1 VSKRYPVK
9 MWSPYRPVRPDK
21 DPLYATLA
29 AEFNDDPRSVWQK
42 ANDSG
47 LSTTTIY
54 NWRKGK
60 TKHPSS
66 TSLQMAAKLLGYKIK
81 IEKE

>member
-1 VSKRYPVK
+1 MSKRYPVK
-9 MWSPYRPVRPDK
+9 LWSPYRPQRPAV
-21 DPLYATLA
+21 DPLYQDIL
-29 AEFNDDPRSVWQK
+29 EIFNADTRSVWTK
-42 ANDSG
+42 ANESG

-66 TSLQMAAKLLGYKIK
+66 TSLQLAAKMLGYTIK
-81 IEKE
+81 FEKD

>member
-1 VSKRYPVK
+1 MKRYPVK
-9 MWSPYRPVRPDK
+9 LWSPYRPQRPSV
-21 DPLYATLA
+21 DPLYQDLA
-29 AEFNDDPRSVWQK
+29 AEFNADTRSVWVK
-42 ANDSG
+42 ANESG

-66 TSLQMAAKLLGYKIK
+66 TSLQMAAKMLGYRIK